1 MNVKISERLEQSTLQ
16 IYERLYK
23 IAESATL
30 DELNEKINTVMDAL
44 GLEHD
49 DKTEQPVKETP
60 APVKEEPV
68 EDEVETEEV
77 EQTPAG
83 TETED
88 TFTVEES
95 KKSSDE
101 TKVEVSEDVDNNTPK
116 KAYSISIHRDI
127 PGFDAES
134 ENMEFDSINELLQFV
149 HEKLPVRLSYIEE
162 EQIISNSR
170 TDTGAI
176 IFSNIWFDVIKNAD
190 NNEG

>member
-44 GLEHD
+44 GLEHN

-60 APVKEEPV
+60 APAKEEEEPV

-101 TKVEVSEDVDNNTPK
+101 TKVEVSEDVDNDTPK

-127 PGFDAES
+127 PGFNAEA

-176 IFSNIWFDVIKNAD
+176 IFSNIWFDVIKNEND
-190 NNEG
+190 E